1 MKRGKPP
8 QRKTYLKRS
17 TKRIKV
23 RRGDPAK
30 RRWANLRDDAF
41 REWIREQ
48 PCAITG
54 CITRREIE
62 CAHVKAR
69 GAGGDD
75 LENCLP
81 LCRTHHQYQHTVGI
95 KSFAKEFH
103 VDLAELARQ
112 YTARF
117 LAVAF
122 YV

>member
-1 MKRGKPP
+1 MKRGQPP
-8 QRKTYLKRS
+8 RRKTPLKRS
-17 TKRIKV
+17 TKRIKL

-30 RRWANLRDDAF
+30 RRWAGRRDDGY

-75 LENCLP
+75 LGNCLP
-81 LCRTHHQYQHTVGI
+81 LCVTHHRYQHTVGI
-95 KSFAKEFH
+95 KTFAKEFH
-103 VDLAELARQ
+103 VELAEMAKW
-112 YTARF
+112 YTAKY
-117 LAVAF
+117 LTEAA
-122 YV
+122 